1 LIRSK
6 KKGSNPDQNLIIYQH
21 NVENLSEK
29 FGALDQM
36 LHNIS
41 NPLLVIHP
49 RPDADAL
56 GTVFAFGEYLKNRI
70 KNANLKLFCVDKP
83 GAPYET
89 LFPVHK
95 LSNKKGPLHKHD
107 ALFFLDRGDIFYKL
121 DFHKKIEK
129 LKKKPKIV
137 NIDHHPHTFIPKALN
152 ILDTKASATAEI
164 IYRFFDHVQYDFDS
178 KTAQY
183 LLNGIYAD
191 TGGFRHNNTSP
202 ESLEISGTLVRKGAS
217 IIKVNR
223 ALYAN
228 KSLNTLKLWGVALE
242 RAQVN
247 HQTGMAVSF
256 ITKEDLARAGA
267 TTEDISGISEILNT
281 ISDSK
286 FSLVLSEREQNKVKA
301 SLRSDEH
308 KKVDVS
314 KIARQFKGGGHKL
327 SSGFEIKGRLRQV
340 GNSWIIE

>member
-1 LIRSK
+1 MAMDPLA
-6 KKGSNPDQNLIIYQH
+6 
-21 NVENLSEK
+21 EK
-29 FGALDQM
+29 FKTLEQLIGTVSSPM
-36 LHNIS
+36 
-41 NPLLVIHP
+41 LVIHP

-56 GTVFAFGEYLKNRI
+56 GTIFSFSEFIRNENSKT
-70 KNANLKLFCVDKP
+70 KTKLFSVDRP
-83 GAPYET
+83 GAIFNP

-95 LSNKKGPLHKHD
+95 LSNKKGDLSKYD
-107 ALFFLDRGDIFYKL
+107 VLFFLDRGDIFYKL
-121 DFHKKIEK
+121 DFHKKIDS

-152 ILDTKASATAEI
+152 ILDTKASSTAEI
-164 IYRFFDHVQYDFDS
+164 IYRFFDHIQYDFDS

-217 IIKVNR
+217 ITKVNR

-228 KSLNTLKLWGVALE
+228 KSLNTLKLWGIALE

-256 ITKEDLARAGA
+256 ITKEDLDRAGA
-267 TTEDISGISEILNT
+267 STEDISGISEILNT

-314 KIARQFKGGGHKL
+314 QIARQFKGGGHKL
-327 SSGFEIKGRLRQV
+327 ASGFEIKGRLRQV
-340 GNSWIIE
+340 GDSWIIE